1 MPVGPVKRHS
11 ARKPLSA
18 EVVEGIREMIIG
30 GKLKPGARLIENE
43 LCELFGISRT
53 PFREALKLLES
64 EGLVVLKPNRGA
76 TVSVMTEREIA
87 DLFEVVASLERS
99 AVEMA
104 VQRLD
109 PKGISLL
116 RKQHDRMIRFYEDR
130 KRRECFQIDYEI
142 HQQIVR
148 GTGNALLISTH
159 AGLMARTRRARYLAL
174 SLQSRWDESMS
185 EHENFMLAIER
196 GNARRAGEMMLEHV
210 LQTGLVVREA
220 FIQSSHP
227 LSPSKSTPSTG
238 QL

>member
-1 MPVGPVKRHS
+1 MSTGPVSRHIS
-11 ARKPLSA
+11 RKPLSA

-30 GKLKPGARLIENE
+30 GKLKPGARLIESE

-76 TVSVMTEREIA
+76 TVSVMTEREIS

-104 VQRLD
+104 VRRLD
-109 PKGISLL
+109 TKGVGML
-116 RKQHDRMIRFYEDR
+116 RSQHDRMIRFYEDQ

-142 HQQIVR
+142 HQHIVKA
-148 GTGNALLISTH
+148 TGNALMIATH

-174 SLQSRWDESMS
+174 SLQSRWDESMA

-196 GNARRAGEMMLEHV
+196 GNARRAGEMMLDHV

-220 FIQSSHP
+220 FISSSQPPLQSKP
-227 LSPSKSTPSTG
+227 APSNG
-238 QL
+238 RH